1 MPIHIRQIDSEL
13 TLIDFEEAFDGP
25 LLDTLTDR
33 LARRLG
39 GRLELERRE
48 RAELEGDLGL
58 SGGGVG
64 FGPRGLP

>member
-33 LARRLG
+33 LASRLAH
-39 GRLELERRE
+39 RLEQDQRE
-48 RAELEGDLGL
+48 RSELENDLGL
-58 SGGGVG
+58 DGRGGGL
-64 FGPRGLP
+64 R